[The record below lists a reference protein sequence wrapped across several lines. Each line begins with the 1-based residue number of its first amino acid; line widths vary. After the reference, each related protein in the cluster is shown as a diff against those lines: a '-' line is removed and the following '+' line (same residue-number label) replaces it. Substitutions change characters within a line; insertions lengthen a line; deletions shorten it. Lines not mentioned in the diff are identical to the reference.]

1 MNYRGV
7 EIRRET
13 RFVTPS
19 TSKVIWMACIDGRA
33 LRSETQAGIKAQV
46 GRVLNGLEP
55 ADCTICK
62 RCVKATPISAARC
75 DWNGKDCN
83 PGVNFECEGFQVRP

>member
-1 MNYRGV
+1 MSRMSQK
-7 EIRRET
+7 EIKSLIAKAREN
-13 RFVTPS
+13 
-19 TSKVIWMACIDGRA
+19 D
-33 LRSETQAGIKAQV
+33 IKAQI

-55 ADCTICK
+55 ADCTICR
-62 RCVKATPISAARC
+62 RCIKATPINPAHC